1 MAGTLTG
8 GKKAAKTNKSV
19 YGENFYKLIGQK
31 GGKRKV
37 PKGFAINKELAREA
51 GRKGGLVSRRG
62 R

>member
-1 MAGTLTG
+1 MAGTLAG
-8 GKKAAKTNKSV
+8 GKKAAETNKRK
-19 YGENFYKLIGQK
+19 YGENWYKLLGQK